1 MRFRRVGL
9 VLVGLLVVL
18 ASLAGCV
25 AGSEVAWP
33 DREVAVDIDTALAAQ
48 DMAMAGAMMGSATL
62 SEAELSSLV
71 TFLAKQN
78 LAGLLPVESIK
89 IWLEPGNQ
97 IFMEMVP
104 GAGAPLAGP
113 IKVAGMLDV
122 VDNMIQ
128 MDVADASIAGVSVY
142 GPLLD
147 VISGAINRALGD
159 PSLGVAVDAATD
171 EGTVTIGLGM

>member
-1 MRFRRVGL
+1 
-9 VLVGLLVVL
+9 
-18 ASLAGCV
+18 
-25 AGSEVAWP
+25 
-33 DREVAVDIDTALAAQ
+33 
-48 DMAMAGAMMGSATL
+48 
-62 SEAELSSLV
+62 
-71 TFLAKQN
+71 
-78 LAGLLPVESIK
+78 
-89 IWLEPGNQ
+89 
-97 IFMEMVP
+97 
-104 GAGAPLAGP
+104 
-113 IKVAGMLDV
+113 MLDV